1 MKKKTALF
9 LALLMT
15 VAVLFSGCGE
25 ELGLA
30 NTEVKIK
37 VADGKAVVT
46 ELPNKTGITEITIP
60 DEYENAP
67 VTEIADY
74 SGCNLE
80 NAEKINIGKN
90 VEKIGVW
97 AFENNQNLKE
107 FSVDPENKYFCSV
120 DGVLF
125 TKDMKELLFYPVARG
140 IEKTE
145 IKKDDGKTEEV
156 ERITYS
162 VPEGVEKIRSKAFYK
177 CEKLYSL
184 TLPSTI
190 KSIEEKAFFKCTSME
205 NINLPEGVTNI
216 DKDAFSCCSSLKAI
230 TVPGTV
236 TAIGDYAFY
245 NCTALLDVK
254 MQCKKENVTL
264 GQKWQPTDNGIEIK
278 KVNIIW
284 E

>member
-9 LALLMT
+9 LAILMT

-30 NTEVKIK
+30 NTKVKIK
-37 VADGKAVVT
+37 VSDGKAVVT

-67 VTEIADY
+67 VTEIADFA
-74 SGCNLE
+74 GCNLE

-145 IKKDDGKTEEV
+145 IKKDGGKTEEV
-156 ERITYS
+156 KRITYT

-177 CEKLYSL
+177 CDKLYSL
-184 TLPSTI
+184 TLPETLLT
-190 KSIEEKAFFKCTSME
+190 IEEKAFFKCSSLE
-205 NINLPEGVTNI
+205 NINLPSKLGAME
-216 DKDAFSCCSSLKAI
+216 KDAFSCCSSLKSV
-230 TVPGTV
+230 TVPASV

-245 NCTALLDVK
+245 NCTSLLDIK

-264 GQKWQPTDNGIEIK
+264 GQKWQPTDNGIEMK
-278 KVNIIW
+278 DVKIIW